1 MLVLKLPTVLERGM
15 GMKYLLPRL
24 ILPMLWE
31 YLAQELLQLR
41 ILKEIFIIPF
51 KLVHNVGQK
60 RILGLA
66 NIEMDRLFL

>member
-1 MLVLKLPTVLERGM
+1 
-15 GMKYLLPRL
+15 MKYIPSDAKALIDFLLTAKL
-24 ILPMLWE
+24 S
-31 YLAQELLQLR
+31 AR
-41 ILKEIFIIPF
+41 ILTEIFIMPF